1 MDWVCIHCCGAGPF
15 SSVPGFGHGSWC
27 KRCIFRRI
35 FLQIFIYAPKQAVRN
50 INVVQPGPV
59 EDWKGNEKD
68 LFKMSSLSLRFFT
81 ILGEEPSSNSVS
93 ARVSEP
99 SWTFWGGSGNY
110 FLEPAPV
117 TAPMNILFFTSNV
130 LSRITV
136 SRVRVYIVPILFYL
150 NKMSKEVMYLTIYTI
165 FVNY

>member
-1 MDWVCIHCCGAGPF
+1 
-15 SSVPGFGHGSWC
+15 
-27 KRCIFRRI
+27 
-35 FLQIFIYAPKQAVRN
+35 
-50 INVVQPGPV
+50 
-59 EDWKGNEKD
+59 
-68 LFKMSSLSLRFFT
+68 MSSLSLRFFT
-81 ILGEEPSSNSVS
+81 ILGEEPPSNSVS

-117 TAPMNILFFTSNV
+117 TAQMNILFFTSNV
-130 LSRITV
+130 FSKITV
-136 SRVRVYIVPILFYL
+136 SRVRVYIVPMLFYL